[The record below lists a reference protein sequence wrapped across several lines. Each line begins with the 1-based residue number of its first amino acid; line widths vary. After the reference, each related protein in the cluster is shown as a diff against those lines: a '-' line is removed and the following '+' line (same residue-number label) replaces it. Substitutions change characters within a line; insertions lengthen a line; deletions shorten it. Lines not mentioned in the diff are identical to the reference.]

1 MRFLI
6 FGAGA
11 IGSVFG
17 GFLANL
23 GESVTLYGRAYHLD
37 KIKHS
42 GLRITGIW
50 GNHLICN
57 LECVTQLDE
66 LTHREFDYIL
76 LTVKSFDTAKATDE
90 LIPLIK
96 DKTLV
101 VSLQNGLGNWE
112 TMATKLGA
120 DKVIGARVI
129 FGAAIPEPGVAKVT
143 VYAEEVM
150 LGSIQT
156 DTNQQL
162 YHKIE
167 NLAELFSKAGIPTI
181 PTKNIEAYLW
191 QKVMYNSAL
200 NPLSALLG
208 MTYGELADNPY
219 TREIMVQVIREIFQV
234 AKAYQIN
241 IFYSNPEE
249 YLEKFFQHEVP
260 ATAAHRSSM
269 LQAIEA
275 GKRVDIDALNG
286 AIVEFARQKNI
297 AVPTNELLTSLIK
310 AKETAVRLKPG

>member
-1 MRFLI
+1 MKFLV

-17 GFLANL
+17 GFLAKA
-23 GESVTLYGRAYHLD
+23 GESVTLYGRAEHLD
-37 KIKHS
+37 RIKQT

-50 GNHLICN
+50 GEHLIQN
-57 LECVTQLDE
+57 LECVIQLVQ
-66 LTHREFDYIL
+66 LAHREFDYIL
-76 LTVKSFDTAKATDE
+76 LTVKSFDTAKAVAE
-90 LIPLIK
+90 LTPLVK
-96 DKTLV
+96 ENTLV

-112 TMATKLGA
+112 MIAAKLGA

-150 LGSIQT
+150 LGSIRQ
-156 DTNQQL
+156 DVIPQR
-162 YHKIE
+162 YEKIE
-167 NLAELFSKAGIPTI
+167 HLAELFSNSGIPTK
-181 PTKNIEAYLW
+181 PTKDITEYLW

-208 MTYGELADNPY
+208 MTYGELAENRY
-219 TREIMVQVIREIFQV
+219 TREIMVQVIREIYLV
-234 AKAYQIN
+234 AQAYQIKL
-241 IFYSNPEE
+241 FFPEPE
-249 YLEKFFQHEVP
+249 GYLEKFFNQEVP

-275 GKRVDIDALNG
+275 GKQVDIDALNG
-286 AIVEFARQKNI
+286 AIVNLAHQKYI
-297 AVPTNELLTSLIK
+297 AIPTNELVTSLIK
-310 AKETAVRLKPG
+310 AKEEMSKK